1 MLLEFKKKRTK
12 NYKNLFLSLLC
23 QQCKQWDVLKIIAIT
38 YHYIEEYRIGLD
50 KQAQ

>member
-23 QQCKQWDVLKIIAIT
+23 QQRKQWDVLKIIAIT
-38 YHYIEEYRIGLD
+38 YHYIEEYIN
-50 KQAQ
+50 K